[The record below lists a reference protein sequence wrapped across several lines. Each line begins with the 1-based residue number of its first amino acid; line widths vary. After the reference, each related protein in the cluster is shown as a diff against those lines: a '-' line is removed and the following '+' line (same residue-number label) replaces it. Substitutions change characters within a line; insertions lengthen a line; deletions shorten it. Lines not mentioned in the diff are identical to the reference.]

1 MVCQEIE
8 YHCRVRGKLK
18 QGKQKSHTVAVV
30 GDKVR
35 FLVIDDKEGVIE
47 EVLPRANKISR
58 MASRRAGGHIEQV
71 IMANLDQVVVV
82 QSVTEPTPT
91 AGFVDR
97 LLISGERY
105 KVPAILCV
113 NKCDLDESVINT
125 PAWDYYNNLDCT
137 VIYTSAENGLGVPQL
152 REQLSDRISLL
163 VGASGTGKSSLIS
176 AVMPGL
182 ELRVSEVTEKT
193 GLGRHTTTRT
203 ELFPIGDGFIADS
216 AGIRGFDPWGIEPED
231 LGGYFSDFFEHNAK
245 CRFSSCIHENEPDC
259 GVKRAA
265 ASGSL
270 PEWRYKAYM
279 LLLKQL
285 RERLSEKSVRY
296 RKKR

>member
-1 MVCQEIE
+1 VVCDLVE
-8 YHCRVRGKLK
+8 YHCTVRGKLK
-18 QGKQKSHTVAVV
+18 QGKQKSHTIAAV

-35 FLVIDDKEGVIE
+35 FLVTDQTEGVIE

-71 IMANLDQVVVV
+71 IMANLNQVVVV
-82 QSVTEPTPT
+82 QSIIDPTPV
-91 AGFVDR
+91 AGFIDR
-97 LLISGERY
+97 LLIAGQRY
-105 KVPAILCV
+105 RVPTVICI
-113 NKCDLDESVINT
+113 NKCDLDEKAIDDPVWN
-125 PAWDYYNNLDCT
+125 YYNKIDCK
-137 VIYTSAENGLGVPQL
+137 VIFTSAESGLGVSEL
-152 REQLSDRISLL
+152 RDVLSDKISLL

-182 ELRVSEVTEKT
+182 NLRVSEVTEKT

-216 AGIRGFDPWGIEPED
+216 AGIRGFDPWGIETED
-231 LGGYFSDFFEHNAK
+231 LGGYFTDFFEHRQS

-259 GVKRAA
+259 GVKRAVS
-265 ASGSL
+265 SGAL
-270 PEWRYKAYM
+270 PQWRYKAYT